1 VDPAVRAFLGMVR
14 LVQGAERLLSV
25 HLASTG

>member
-1 VDPAVRAFLGMVR
+1 VDPAVRAFLMVR